1 MTHTDTTMNTI
12 REYVDFSDEIEHIQN
27 IIDSAVDEE
36 VTDIAELYEL
46 LDQLKLM
53 NSKEESDNE

>member
-1 MTHTDTTMNTI
+1 MNTI
-12 REYVDFSDEIEHIQN
+12 KEYVDFSDEIEHIQN

-36 VTDIAELYEL
+36 VTDIADLYEL